1 MGLQSKGDLA
11 KMGLMRRLF
20 GTDGV
25 RGTANVEPVTAETA
39 MKLGR
44 AAAHIF
50 KKRAGRHRIVI
61 GKDTRLSGY
70 MLESALTSGIC
81 SMGVDVLLVGPL
93 PTPAIAFITKSL
105 RADAGVT
112 LSASHNPFQD
122 NGIKF
127 FSGEGFKLPDGME
140 KQIENLIF
148 SGEID
153 AIRPTAREVGKAY
166 RIDDAAG
173 RYIEFVKN
181 TIPKGMDFQGL
192 KVAVDCANGAAYK
205 VAPAALRELGAEVIA
220 LADEP
225 NGMNINLNCG
235 STHPDLI
242 QRAVVEHKAHVGIAH
257 DGDADR
263 AIFADEQGH
272 VIDGDQI
279 MAACALALQQEGRL
293 KGNTVTTTVMS
304 NLGLDRAMTQAGIKM
319 IRTSVGDRYV
329 LERMIQEGCNFGGEQ
344 SGHII
349 FLDYN
354 TTGDGLITAL
364 QVLSLMKKKGQTL
377 SELVSCITLL
387 PQVLVNVKVR
397 ERRDLA
403 TIPGYAQCLSQVEKR
418 LQGSGRVLV
427 RYSGTESAVRIMIE
441 GDDQQEI
448 TRMAQELADPIRLA
462 IGFGGDPIPGKDGR
476 GQELSRAKTS
486 EASSQS
492 S

>member
-1 MGLQSKGDLA
+1 MIF
-11 KMGLMRRLF
+11 MRRLF

-44 AAAHIF
+44 AAAYLF

-70 MLESALTSGIC
+70 MLECALTSGIC

-127 FSGEGFKLPDGME
+127 FSGDGFKLPDE
-140 KQIENLIF
+140 VEEQIEELIF
-148 SGEID
+148 SGAID
-153 AIRPTAREVGKAY
+153 TIRPTAREVGKAY

-181 TIPKGMDFQGL
+181 TLPKGMDFQGL
-192 KVAVDCANGAAYK
+192 KVVVDCANGAAYK
-205 VAPAALRELGAEVIA
+205 VAPAVLRELGAEVIA
-220 LADEP
+220 LADRP
-225 NGMNINLNCG
+225 NGININRNCG
-235 STHPDLI
+235 STHPELI
-242 QRAVVEHKAHVGIAH
+242 QKAMIEHQAHVGVAH

-263 AIFADEQGH
+263 AIFASERGT
-272 VIDGDQI
+272 VIHGDQI
-279 MAACALALQQEGRL
+279 LAACALALQEEGRL
-293 KGNTVTTTVMS
+293 KGNTMTTTVMS
-304 NLGLDRAMTQAGIKM
+304 NLGLERAMAKAGIKV
-319 IRTSVGDRYV
+319 IRTPVGDRYV
-329 LERMIQEGCNFGGEQ
+329 LEGMIKEGCNFGGEQ

-349 FLDYN
+349 FMDYH
-354 TTGDGLITAL
+354 TTGDGLVTAL
-364 QVLSLMKKKGQTL
+364 QVLSLMKKKGQSL
-377 SELVSCITLL
+377 SELTSCMTPL

-397 ERRDLA
+397 ETRELA
-403 TIPGYAQCLSQVEKR
+403 TIPQYAQRLSEVEKR
-418 LQGSGRVLV
+418 LQGTGRILV
-427 RYSGTESAVRIMIE
+427 RYSGTEPTVRIMIE
-441 GDDQQEI
+441 GENREEI
-448 TRMAQELADPIRLA
+448 TRMAQELAEPIREC
-462 IGFGGDPIPGKDGR
+462 IGLTSQSPPGGNSSGR
-476 GQELSRAKTS
+476 AQVSRN
-486 EASSQS
+486 EVSSQS

>member
-1 MGLQSKGDLA
+1 
-11 KMGLMRRLF
+11 MGLMRRLF

-25 RGTANVEPVTAETA
+25 RGIANVEPVTAETA

-44 AAAHIF
+44 AAAYIF

-70 MLESALTSGIC
+70 MLECALTSGIC

-127 FSGEGFKLPDGME
+127 FSGEGFKLPDDVE
-140 KQIENLIF
+140 EQIEDLIF
-148 SGEID
+148 SGAID
-153 AIRPTAREVGKAY
+153 SIRPTAREVGKAF

-192 KVAVDCANGAAYK
+192 KVVVDCANGAAYK
-205 VAPAALRELGAEVIA
+205 VAPAVLRELGAEVIA

-235 STHPDLI
+235 STHPELI
-242 QRAVVEHKAHVGIAH
+242 QRAVMEHQAHVGIAH

-263 AIFADEQGH
+263 AIFANEHGH
-272 VIDGDQI
+272 VVDGDQI

-293 KGNTVTTTVMS
+293 KGNAITTTVMS
-304 NLGLDRAMTQAGIKM
+304 NLGLERAMTHAGIKL
-319 IRTSVGDRYV
+319 IRTPVGDRYV
-329 LERMIQEGCNFGGEQ
+329 LERMLKEGCNFGGEQ

-364 QVLSLMKKKGQTL
+364 QVLSLMKRTGKTL
-377 SELVSCITLL
+377 SELASCMILL

-403 TIPGYAQCLSQVEKR
+403 TIPGYVQCLSQVEKR
-418 LQGSGRVLV
+418 LKGSGRVLI

-441 GDDQQEI
+441 GEDRQEI
-448 TRMAQELADPIRLA
+448 TQMAQELAQPIHQA
-462 IGFGGDPIPGKDGR
+462 IGLDGIATSPEDSHGRMQEVDGGNTN
-476 GQELSRAKTS
+476 EV
-486 EASSQS
+486 SSQS